1 MTLVE
6 FLVGFSSPIFVA
18 GVWFGLIQRVLP
30 PSLRGPLYEQA
41 PGRFGFPLL
50 IIVACTAAG
59 IGFWE
64 SRRPLS
70 LGLGVALLVSLV
82 VTGLF
87 VRGAA
92 RSRAG
97 SGVGGSGR

>member
-6 FLVGFSSPIFVA
+6 FLVGFSSPIVVA
-18 GVWFGLIQRVLP
+18 GVWFGLIQRVVP
-30 PSLRGPLYEQA
+30 PSLRGPLYDQA

-50 IIVACTAAG
+50 IVVACTAAG

-70 LGLGVALLVSLV
+70 LGLAVALVVALVA
-82 VTGLF
+82 TALF
-87 VRGAA
+87 ARGAPGN
-92 RSRAG
+92 RPG
-97 SGVGGSGR
+97 SGFRGSD